1 MKVRASAIIFKRK
14 TAIILDFA
22 NISEQKAQIQI
33 MSSHNRELT
42 NFVDKFKKKIENSLL
57 TC

>member
-42 NFVDKFKKKIENSLL
+42 NFVDKFKKKIEKSLL